1 MSDISQLRDQLKLQ
15 PVETDSLTF
24 GEFLARLK
32 DKPEM
37 ADTAAA
43 LLIRAIEKRG
53 EVNIESVPKER
64 QPYLRMLKKM
74 RIVSWKAFDK
84 VKGSQRTV
92 ARVMNHLRQAAANG
106 YQLRLALIFKGGPG
120 SGKSFLAEAIKSTLE
135 GEVIYSVADCPVHE
149 NPINLLNLVL
159 PKAEPERHEA
169 IEKLAE
175 QLHLGEVEC
184 AHSGKASLRDLLATA
199 GEPCQKCWSK
209 IMEGDSKANPN
220 LFDVEVKGLRLSS
233 RKFGIA
239 TWTMQEPLL
248 TTLSHGS
255 RGIVDMPELFSSG
268 APMSMGAL
276 SVLLDA
282 TNDRRIPSAG
292 NRMPSEGQVDI
303 QSGWLPLDAILMG
316 QTNDGAW
323 ERFIATQPDPNKF
336 TRRMQIM
343 NVPYITSVTEE
354 ELAYRDFLDN
364 MRDKPHFGP
373 MALKLTALLAV
384 ISRMKKDHEVDIVT
398 RARMYDGEQLIVEK
412 KNDRSATTY
421 GYYGGSSNSAS
432 KKAEVEHWS
441 VGEFWAEAGEDE
453 GLNGLNMAVMLG
465 IISQITEFALKD
477 RDRCVSELEMINFLR
492 ASLAQMAKTPGLT
505 DKEKEVY
512 KNCEEFL
519 KGPKSF
525 DDTAVGLIE
534 AEYRRV
540 LRRQLFEVTAPD
552 FERRANELF
561 SRYRAHAKAFST
573 GFAEVE
579 ETVIQAGVRTLRKEK
594 VDEAFL
600 NDLDQ
605 WMGLSGSAE
614 KNDFRRSIDA
624 EIGVIL
630 ESRLKQNAEAGMDE
644 EVDINWQTVPRLADG
659 IAKKLNEE
667 TAKRLEVV
675 LKSDIELN
683 DEEKA
688 QRRDALQRFDKL
700 GYCRHCQKQALAYFR
715 DYKLWNQS

>member
-1 MSDISQLRDQLKLQ
+1 MSDISQLRDQLRLQ
-15 PVETDSLTF
+15 PVEADSLTF

-43 LLIRAIEKRG
+43 LMIRAIEKRG
-53 EVNIESVPKER
+53 EVDIESVPKER

-74 RIVSWKAFDK
+74 RIDSWKAFDK

-92 ARVMNHLRQAAANG
+92 ARVMNNLRQAAANG
-106 YQLRLALIFKGGPG
+106 YQLRLAFIFKGGPG
-120 SGKSFLAEAIKSTLE
+120 SGKSFLVEAIKSTLE

-149 NPINLLNLVL
+149 NPINLLNLIL
-159 PKAEPERHEA
+159 PKEEPDRQDA
-169 IEKLAE
+169 LEKLAR
-175 QLHLGEVEC
+175 QLHLDES
-184 AHSGKASLRDLLATA
+184 AHTGKPSLRDLLATA

-209 IMEGDSKANPN
+209 IMEGDNKDNPN
-220 LFDVEVKGLRLSS
+220 LFDVEIKGLRLSS

-239 TWTMQEPLL
+239 TWNMQESLL
-248 TTLSHGS
+248 STLSHGS
-255 RGIVDMPELFSSG
+255 RGIVDMPELFSQSS
-268 APMSMGAL
+268 PMAMGAL

-282 TNDRRIPSAG
+282 TNDRRIPSAA
-292 NRMPSEGQVDI
+292 NKMPAEAQFESQP
-303 QSGWLPLDAILMG
+303 GWLPLDAVLIG

-323 ERFIATQPDPNKF
+323 ERFIASQPDPNKF
-336 TRRMQIM
+336 TRRMQIL

-354 ELAYRDFLDN
+354 ELAYRDFLAG
-364 MRDKPHFGP
+364 MRDRPHFGP
-373 MALKLTALLAV
+373 MALKLAALLSV

-412 KNDRSATTY
+412 KEKPAATAY
-421 GYYGGSSNSAS
+421 GYYGAAGNSTA
-432 KKAEVEHWS
+432 KKAEAEHWS

-465 IISQITEFALKD
+465 IISQITELALKD
-477 RDRCVSELEMINFLR
+477 KDRCVSELEMINFLR
-492 ASLAQMAKTPGLT
+492 ASLAQLAKTPGLT
-505 DKEKEVY
+505 DKEKEIY

-525 DDTAVGLIE
+525 DDKAVGLIE

-540 LRRQLFEVTAPD
+540 LRRQLFEVAAPD

-579 ETVIQAGVRTLRKEK
+579 EIVIQAGVRTLRKEK

-605 WMGLSGSAE
+605 WMALSGSTE

-675 LKSDIELN
+675 LKSEIELN

>member
-1 MSDISQLRDQLKLQ
+1 MSDISQLRNQLKLQ
-15 PVETDSLTF
+15 PVEADSLSF

-53 EVNIESVPKER
+53 ETDIEKVPKER

-120 SGKSFLAEAIKSTLE
+120 SGKSFLADAIKSTLE
-135 GEVIYSVADCPVHE
+135 GEVIYAVADCPVHE
-149 NPINLLNLVL
+149 NPINLLNLIL
-159 PKAEPERHEA
+159 PKEEPERSEA
-169 IEKLAE
+169 IDRLSR
-175 QLHLGEVEC
+175 QLHMHDDEC
-184 AHSGKASLRDLLATA
+184 EHNDQLSLRDLLASS

-209 IMEGDSKANPN
+209 IMEGDNKDNPN

-233 RKFGIA
+233 RKFGIS

-248 TTLSHGS
+248 SSLAHGS
-255 RGIVDMPELFSSG
+255 RGIVDMPELFSS
-268 APMSMGAL
+268 ASPMAMGAL
-276 SVLLDA
+276 SSLLDA
-282 TNDRRIPSAG
+282 TNDRRIPAAG
-292 NRMPSEGQVDI
+292 KRMPTEAQGDSE
-303 QSGWLPLDAILMG
+303 SGWQPLDAVLLG

-323 ERFIATQPDPNKF
+323 ERFIASQPDPNKF
-336 TRRMQIM
+336 TRRMHIL

-354 ELAYRDFLDN
+354 ELAYRDFLDG

-373 MALKLTALLAV
+373 IALKLAALLAV

-412 KNDRSATTY
+412 TDKSIATAY
-421 GYYGGSSNSAS
+421 GAYGGSSSTT
-432 KKAEVEHWS
+432 KKTEVEHWS

-453 GLNGLNMAVMLG
+453 GLSGLNMAVMLG
-465 IISQITEFALKD
+465 IVSQIAELALKD
-477 RDRCVSELEMINFLR
+477 KDRCVSELEMINFLR
-492 ASLAQMAKTPGLT
+492 LSLAQMAKTPGLT

-519 KGPKSF
+519 KGPKTF
-525 DDTAVGLIE
+525 DDTEVGLIE

-540 LRRQLFEVTAPD
+540 LRRQLFAAAAPD
-552 FERRANELF
+552 FERRAGELF
-561 SRYRAHAKAFST
+561 SRYRAHAKANST

-579 ETVIQAGVRTLRKEK
+579 ETINQAGIPTLRKEK
-594 VDEAFL
+594 VDEDFL
-600 NDLDQ
+600 NDLEQ
-605 WMGLSGSAE
+605 WMGLIGASE
-614 KNDFRRSIDA
+614 RNDFRRSIDA
-624 EIGVIL
+624 EIGVVL
-630 ESRLKQNAEAGMDE
+630 ESRLQQNAEAGIDE
-644 EVDINWQTVPRLADG
+644 EVDITWQTVPRLAEG

-667 TAKRLEVV
+667 TAKRLEIV
-675 LKSDIELN
+675 LKSEIELT
-683 DEEKA
+683 DEERA
-688 QRRDALQRFDKL
+688 QRREALQRFDKL
-700 GYCRHCQKQALAYFR
+700 GYCRHCQEQALAYFR

>member
-1 MSDISQLRDQLKLQ
+1 MSDISQLRDQLRLQ
-15 PVETDSLTF
+15 PVEADSLTF

-43 LLIRAIEKRG
+43 LMIRAIEKRG
-53 EVNIESVPKER
+53 EIDIESVPKER

-92 ARVMNHLRQAAANG
+92 ARVMNNLRQAAANG
-106 YQLRLALIFKGGPG
+106 YQLRLAFIFKGGPG
-120 SGKSFLAEAIKSTLE
+120 SGKSFLVEAIKSTLE

-149 NPINLLNLVL
+149 NPINLLNLIL
-159 PKAEPERHEA
+159 PKEEPERQDA
-169 IEKLAE
+169 IEKLAR
-175 QLHLGEVEC
+175 QLHLDES
-184 AHSGKASLRDLLATA
+184 AQAGKPSLRDLLATA

-209 IMEGDSKANPN
+209 IMEGDNKANPN
-220 LFDVEVKGLRLSS
+220 LFDVEIKGLRLSS

-248 TTLSHGS
+248 STLSHGS
-255 RGIVDMPELFSSG
+255 RGIVDMPELFSS
-268 APMSMGAL
+268 ASPMAMGAL

-282 TNDRRIPSAG
+282 TNDRRIPAAG
-292 NRMPSEGQVDI
+292 NKMPAEAQLDSQP
-303 QSGWLPLDAILMG
+303 GWLPLDAVLIG

-323 ERFIATQPDPNKF
+323 ERFIASQPDPNKF
-336 TRRMQIM
+336 TRRMQIL

-354 ELAYRDFLDN
+354 ELAYRDFLAG
-364 MRDKPHFGP
+364 MRDRPHFGP
-373 MALKLTALLAV
+373 MALKLAALLSV

-412 KNDRSATTY
+412 KDKPAATTY
-421 GYYGGSSNSAS
+421 GYYGQAGNSTS

-465 IISQITEFALKD
+465 IISQITELALKD
-477 RDRCVSELEMINFLR
+477 KDRCVSELEMINFLR
-492 ASLAQMAKTPGLT
+492 ASLAQLAKTPGLT
-505 DKEKEVY
+505 DKEKEIY

-525 DDTAVGLIE
+525 DDKAVGLIE

-540 LRRQLFEVTAPD
+540 LRRQLFEVAAPD

-600 NDLDQ
+600 NDLDK
-605 WMGLSGSAE
+605 WMALSGSTE

-630 ESRLKQNAEAGMDE
+630 ESRLKQNIEAGIDA
-644 EVDINWQTVPRLADG
+644 EVDINWQTVPRLGEG

-675 LKSDIELN
+675 LKSEIELN